1 MNTNHDSNYIEFNPE
16 LESCISQLRQILAP
30 MELQE
35 KVRAL
40 NRIRRSLSEISPFS
54 DPVDLVQWVP
64 AENVFAND
72 YNPNK
77 VASAEM
83 ELLYTSILM
92 DGFTQPIVAYYL
104 GDEQYEITDG
114 FHRNLVSREHW
125 EIKEKLYG
133 YLPLSVIYKP
143 LDERI
148 GSTIR
153 HNRARGT
160 HQIRSISEI
169 VITLT
174 KMGWNEEK
182 IGRNLGMEP
191 DEIIRLKQ
199 ISGLKEAFQ
208 NHSFSK
214 SWTEFEHK
222 YYK

>member
-1 MNTNHDSNYIEFNPE
+1 MNTKYDSDYMESYPE
-16 LESCISQLRQILAP
+16 LENCISQLRQILKP
-30 MELQE
+30 MKLEE
-35 KVRAL
+35 KVKALNGIRRAL
-40 NRIRRSLSEISPFS
+40 SEMSPFS

-64 AENVFAND
+64 AKNVLAND

-77 VASAEM
+77 VAPSEM
-83 ELLYTSILM
+83 ELLYTSIRL
-92 DGFTQPIVAYYL
+92 DGFTQPIVAYHL
-104 GDEQYEITDG
+104 GTHQYEITDG
-114 FHRNLVSREHW
+114 FHRNRISREHR
-125 EIKEKLYG
+125 EIEEKMHG

-169 VITLT
+169 VLTLT
-174 KMGWNEEK
+174 KMGWNDEK
-182 IGRNLGMEP
+182 ISRNLGMEQ

-208 NHSFSK
+208 NHTFTK
-214 SWTEFEHK
+214 SWTEFERK

>member
-1 MNTNHDSNYIEFNPE
+1 MNTNLDSAYIDFNSE
-16 LESCISQLRQILAP
+16 LEGCISQLKQILKP
-30 MELQE
+30 MELKK

-40 NRIRRSLSEISPFS
+40 NQIRRALSEMSPFS

-64 AENVFAND
+64 AKNVFAND

-77 VASAEM
+77 VAPSEM
-83 ELLYTSILM
+83 ELLYTSIRL
-92 DGFTQPIVAYYL
+92 DGFTQPIVAYCL
-104 GDEQYEITDG
+104 GNNQYEITDG
-114 FHRNLVSREHW
+114 FHRNLISREHR
-125 EIKEKLYG
+125 EIEEKMHG

-160 HQIRSISEI
+160 HQIRPISDII
-169 VITLT
+169 VTLT
-174 KMGWNEEK
+174 KMGWSDEK
-182 IGRNLGMEP
+182 ISRNLGMEV

-199 ISGLKEAFQ
+199 ISGLKETFQ
-208 NHSFSK
+208 NHTFSK